1 MIGKLIMEW
10 KNFETDPPPKGE
22 DILGYTDENTMKVV
36 RWTGKAFNTY
46 LKILFWRYL
55 PEGPKPKKNEVS
67 ETPEKKKRGRPKKLP
82 IQPE

>member
-10 KNFETDPPPKGE
+10 KNFETDLPPKGE

-82 IQPE
+82 IQTE